1 MEDYFSRNIKYIR
14 ISNGLSFSQMSN
26 ILDKAKSS
34 VANYEDGS
42 TEPVV
47 SVLRRY
53 VQYFDISYTDLL
65 DSDLE
70 RRGVQVLPIDHP
82 ISNEPVGS
90 YKKMLNKNQMK
101 FLKQISDSINDIK
114 GGMEE
119 IDRRLKDVEGKVKSK

>member
-1 MEDYFSRNIKYIR
+1 
-14 ISNGLSFSQMSN
+14 MSN

-70 RRGVQVLPIDHP
+70 RRGVQVLPIDQP
-82 ISNEPVGS
+82 VSNEPVGS

-119 IDRRLKDVEGKVKSK
+119 IDKRLKDVEGKVKSK